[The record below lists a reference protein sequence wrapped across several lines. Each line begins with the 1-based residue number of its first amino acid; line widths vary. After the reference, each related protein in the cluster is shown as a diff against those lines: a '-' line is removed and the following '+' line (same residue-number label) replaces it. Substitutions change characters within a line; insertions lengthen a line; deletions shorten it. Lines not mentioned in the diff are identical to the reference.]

1 MTFVAQSVPAETMMR
16 TALTLIP
23 ALLLF
28 ATHLPAQQPV
38 TTDPQACPG
47 STVDLQGAEFAQKS
61 RAFLA
66 SLQAAVKSG
75 DQAAVADMASY
86 PLTVIHGSMRT
97 RIKSKALLISQ
108 YDSVF
113 DGRIRRAIEQQTA
126 KCLFGNDQ
134 GAMVGNGEVWFAE
147 QPGGAMKI
155 ISINARTG
163 K

>member
-1 MTFVAQSVPAETMMR
+1 MMR
-16 TALTLIP
+16 IALISITALL
-23 ALLLF
+23 ALAAL
-28 ATHLPAQQPV
+28 LPAQEQA
-38 TTDPQACPG
+38 TADPQACPG
-47 STVDLQGAEFAQKS
+47 STVDSQGAEFAQKS

-75 DQAAVADMASY
+75 DKAAVADMASY
-86 PLTVIHGSMRT
+86 PLTVIHGSQRT
-97 RIKSKALLISQ
+97 RIKSKSLLISQ

-126 KCLFGNDQ
+126 KCLFGNYQ